1 MDDEI
6 AHTTEQWFHSTFLVL
21 NESYQIDLRRILSP
35 NTFELIHILSDF
47 YMYDYVSLFVHL
59 LGLTSH
65 YLTSTSFVYADNQL
79 RHKLNLHLLLVAR
92 TGYERSALV
101 EHIKQA
107 MNNVQCI
114 RQTGKQFDNR
124 NAFISNIFCRSD
136 DLAQTPIGFCLS
148 DKFDEHKTNIHIQR
162 QQSSSIMGTS
172 NGYYV
177 QQLLN
182 IKFNN
187 KKIVLNNNPDWLMVF
202 IASKARLFCRRLRV
216 FDPNR
221 YPSLEQWIIVINCL
235 CSSSIDF
242 HFDEPQANQAM
253 CDYLDGLSL
262 KATSFE
268 DSHPW
273 MASRYLSAQEHVI
286 RVSASLRIIEIA
298 IETLIAYKRTFH
310 TFGQADKI
318 FFDNCIR
325 IIEQTRGS
333 TITKRIY
340 INLTTVQS
348 AIYFV
353 NTSIKQFEI
362 MFEPTLSTGMS
373 NHELSS
379 SLNQP
384 STCDYP
390 WVIQSSSPFPP
401 QSISP
406 SSPSKRLKTMIDSSY
421 LKSLELAHE
430 LLLFPFVAFTRTS
443 VYSNSKLKRNAAY
456 LDCVIE
462 ELKKYQLLIIV
473 RQGVQMVDGTRRR
486 VDLIVKCAPILK
498 DNETNSNEI
507 RDKDL
512 IERLNRFGVD
522 YDRYI
527 QTLGTLDIGEKY
539 RLSEQCFDLL
549 NSSDYKRYLTV
560 DLDRI
565 APLNRV
571 QQQQQQEE
579 TNDLWISSSSSSPS
593 SNIKLEST
601 DFHV

>member
-1 MDDEI
+1 MK
-6 AHTTEQWFHSTFLVL
+6 TV
-21 NESYQIDLRRILSP
+21 Y
-35 NTFELIHILSDF
+35 
-47 YMYDYVSLFVHL
+47 
-59 LGLTSH
+59 LGT
-65 YLTSTSFVYADNQL
+65 
-79 RHKLNLHLLLVAR
+79 
-92 TGYERSALV
+92 ERSSLV

-114 RQTGKQFDNR
+114 RQTGKQFDSR
-124 NAFISNIFCRSD
+124 NAFISNTFCRSD
-136 DLAQTPIGFCLS
+136 EITQTPLGFCLS

-182 IKFNN
+182 TKFNN
-187 KKIVLNNNPDWLMVF
+187 KKIILNNDTDWLMIF
-202 IASKARLFCRRLRV
+202 IASKARLFCRRLKV

-235 CSSSIDF
+235 CSSLIEF
-242 HFDEPQANQAM
+242 HFDEPQANQAL

-262 KATSFE
+262 KGIYIYIYDKSNYNKIFIFIYFFKATSFE

-286 RVSASLRIIEIA
+286 RASASLRIIEIA

-318 FFDNCIR
+318 FFDNCTR
-325 IIEQTRGS
+325 IIEQTRGT

-340 INLTTVQS
+340 INLSTVHS

-362 MFEPTLSTGMS
+362 MFEPTLSTGTS
-373 NHELSS
+373 NHDLSS
-379 SLNQP
+379 SLNQS

-390 WVIQSSSPFPP
+390 WLIQSSSPYPP

-486 VDLIVKCAPILK
+486 VDLIVKCAPIIK
-498 DNETNSNEI
+498 GNQTNSKEL
-507 RDKDL
+507 RDTDL

-549 NSSDYKRYLTV
+549 NSSDYKRHLTI

-571 QQQQQQEE
+571 QQQEE
-579 TNDLWISSSSSSPS
+579 TNDLWISSSSSSSS

>member
-1 MDDEI
+1 MK
-6 AHTTEQWFHSTFLVL
+6 TV
-21 NESYQIDLRRILSP
+21 Y
-35 NTFELIHILSDF
+35 
-47 YMYDYVSLFVHL
+47 
-59 LGLTSH
+59 LGT
-65 YLTSTSFVYADNQL
+65 
-79 RHKLNLHLLLVAR
+79 
-92 TGYERSALV
+92 ERSSLV

-114 RQTGKQFDNR
+114 RQTGKQFDSR
-124 NAFISNIFCRSD
+124 NAFISNTFCRSD
-136 DLAQTPIGFCLS
+136 EITQTPLGFCLS

-182 IKFNN
+182 TKFNN
-187 KKIVLNNNPDWLMVF
+187 KKIILNNDTDWLMIF
-202 IASKARLFCRRLRV
+202 IASKARLFCRRLKV

-235 CSSSIDF
+235 CSSLIEF
-242 HFDEPQANQAM
+242 HFDEPQANQAL

-286 RVSASLRIIEIA
+286 RASASLRIIEIA

-318 FFDNCIR
+318 FFDNCTR
-325 IIEQTRGS
+325 IIEQTRGT

-340 INLTTVQS
+340 INLSTVHS

-362 MFEPTLSTGMS
+362 MFEPTLSTGTS
-373 NHELSS
+373 NHDLSS
-379 SLNQP
+379 SLNQS

-390 WVIQSSSPFPP
+390 WLIQSSSPYPP

-486 VDLIVKCAPILK
+486 VDLIVKCAPIIK
-498 DNETNSNEI
+498 GNQTNSKEL
-507 RDKDL
+507 RDTDL

-549 NSSDYKRYLTV
+549 NSSDYKRHLTI

-571 QQQQQQEE
+571 QQQEE
-579 TNDLWISSSSSSPS
+579 TNDLWISSSSSSSS

>member
-92 TGYERSALV
+92 TGTERSSLV

-114 RQTGKQFDNR
+114 RQTGKQFDSR
-124 NAFISNIFCRSD
+124 NAFISNTFCRSD
-136 DLAQTPIGFCLS
+136 EITQTPLGFCLS

-182 IKFNN
+182 TKFNN
-187 KKIVLNNNPDWLMVF
+187 KKIILNNDTDWLMIF
-202 IASKARLFCRRLRV
+202 IASKARLFCRRLKV

-235 CSSSIDF
+235 CSSLIEF
-242 HFDEPQANQAM
+242 HFDEPQANQAL

-286 RVSASLRIIEIA
+286 RASASLRIIEIA

-318 FFDNCIR
+318 FFDNCTR
-325 IIEQTRGS
+325 IIEQTRGT

-340 INLTTVQS
+340 INLSTVHS

-362 MFEPTLSTGMS
+362 MFEPTLSTGTS
-373 NHELSS
+373 NHDLSS
-379 SLNQP
+379 SLNQS

-390 WVIQSSSPFPP
+390 WLIQSSSPYPP

-486 VDLIVKCAPILK
+486 VDLIVKCAPIIK
-498 DNETNSNEI
+498 GNQTNSKEL
-507 RDKDL
+507 RDTDL

-549 NSSDYKRYLTV
+549 NSSDYKRHLTI

-571 QQQQQQEE
+571 QQQEE
-579 TNDLWISSSSSSPS
+579 TNDLWISSSSSSSS